1 MPRPEVDL
9 TPESTAL
16 VVVECQGG
24 TVGAESA
31 LPELKA
37 AAAPALPVIARLA
50 QAARKAGTRVVH
62 LTYVPEFGGLST
74 NKVTPLQQAI
84 GPLNAG
90 WTAERGGNVVD
101 EIGVEAGD
109 LVLQRSSGMSPTH
122 STELFAVL
130 RNIGVRTV
138 VLVGVSLNVAIP
150 SATVELGDEG
160 FSVVIPRDG
169 VAGTPTEYGDSVLRN
184 TLRFLAT
191 ITTADQV
198 IGAWS

>member
-1 MPRPEVDL
+1 MPRPEMNL

-16 VVVECQGG
+16 VIVECQGG
-24 TVGAESA
+24 TVGADSA
-31 LPELKA
+31 LPELRE

-50 QAARKAGTRVVH
+50 QAARKAGARVVH
-62 LTYVPEFGGLST
+62 LTYVPAFGGLST
-74 NKVTPLQQAI
+74 NRVTPLQQAI

-101 EIGVEAGD
+101 EIGVEEGD
-109 LVLQRSSGMSPTH
+109 FVLQRSSGMSPTH

-150 SATVELGDEG
+150 SATIELGDEG

-169 VAGTPTEYGDSVLRN
+169 VAGTPVEYGMSVLRHA
-184 TLRFLAT
+184 LRFLAT
-191 ITTADQV
+191 ITTADDV
-198 IGAWS
+198 IRAWS

>member
-9 TPESTAL
+9 SPASTAL
-16 VVVECQGG
+16 VIVECQGG
-24 TVGAESA
+24 TVGADSA

-37 AAAPALPVIARLA
+37 AAASAVPVIARLA
-50 QAARKAGTRVVH
+50 QAARKAGARVVH
-62 LTYVPEFGGLST
+62 LTYIPAFGGLST
-74 NKVTPLQQAI
+74 NRVTPLQQAI

-101 EIGVEAGD
+101 EIGVAPGD
-109 LVLQRSSGMSPTH
+109 LVLRRSSGMSPTH

-130 RNIGVRTV
+130 RNIGVRAV
-138 VLVGVSLNVAIP
+138 VLAGVSLNVAIP

-160 FSVVIPRDG
+160 FNVVIPRDG
-169 VAGTPTEYGDSVLRN
+169 VAGTPPEYGDSVLRH

-191 ITTADQV
+191 ITTADDV

>member
-1 MPRPEVDL
+1 MPRPEVNL
-9 TPESTAL
+9 TPELTAL
-16 VVVECQGG
+16 VVVECQGAP
-24 TVGAESA
+24 VGADSA

-50 QAARKAGTRVVH
+50 QAARKAGARVVH
-62 LTYVPEFGGLST
+62 LTYVPAFGGLST

-90 WTAERGGNVVD
+90 WTAGRGGNVID
-101 EIGVEAGD
+101 EIGVEPGD

-130 RNIGVRTV
+130 RNIGVHTV
-138 VLVGVSLNVAIP
+138 VLVGVSLNVAVP

-160 FSVVIPRDG
+160 FSVVPPRDG
-169 VAGTPTEYGDSVLRN
+169 VAGTPPASGDRVLRYA
-184 TLRFLAT
+184 LRFLAT
-191 ITTADQV
+191 ITTADDV
-198 IGAWS
+198 IRAWS

>member
-1 MPRPEVDL
+1 MPRPEMNL
-9 TPESTAL
+9 APESTAL

-24 TVGAESA
+24 TVGADSA
-31 LPELKA
+31 LPELRE
-37 AAAPALPVIARLA
+37 AAAPTLPVIARLA
-50 QAARKAGTRVVH
+50 QAARKAGARVVH
-62 LTYVPEFGGLST
+62 LTYVPAFGGLST
-74 NKVTPLQQAI
+74 NKATPLQQAI

-90 WTAERGGNVVD
+90 WTAERGGNVVE
-101 EIGVEAGD
+101 EIGAEPGD
-109 LVLQRSSGMSPTH
+109 LVLTRHSGMSPTH

-169 VAGTPTEYGDSVLRN
+169 VAGTPVEYGTSVLRHS
-184 TLRFLAT
+184 LRFLAT
-191 ITTADQV
+191 ITTADDV
-198 IGAWS
+198 IRAWS

>member
-1 MPRPEVDL
+1 MPRPDVSL
-9 TPESTAL
+9 TPERTAL
-16 VVVECQGG
+16 VIVECQGG
-24 TVGAESA
+24 PVGPDSA
-31 LPELKA
+31 LPELKP

-50 QAARKAGTRVVH
+50 QAARKVGARVVH
-62 LTYVPEFGGLST
+62 LTYVPAFGCLST
-74 NKVTPLQQAI
+74 NRVTPLQQAI

-101 EIGVEAGD
+101 EIGVEPGD

-130 RNIGVRTV
+130 RNIGVCTV
-138 VLVGVSLNVAIP
+138 VLVGVSLNVAIQ

-169 VAGTPTEYGDSVLRN
+169 VAGTPPEDGDSVLRYS
-184 TLRFLAT
+184 LRFLAT
-191 ITTADQV
+191 IATADDV
-198 IGAWS
+198 IRGWS

>member
-1 MPRPEVDL
+1 MPRPEMNL

-16 VVVECQGG
+16 VIVECQGG
-24 TVGAESA
+24 TVGADSA
-31 LPELKA
+31 LPDLRE

-50 QAARKAGTRVVH
+50 QAARKAGARVVH
-62 LTYVPEFGGLST
+62 LTYVPAFGGLST
-74 NKVTPLQQAI
+74 NRVTPLQQAI

-90 WTAERGGNVVD
+90 WTAERGGNVAE
-101 EIGVEAGD
+101 EIGVEEGD
-109 LVLQRSSGMSPTH
+109 FVLQRSSGMSPTH

-169 VAGTPTEYGDSVLRN
+169 VAGTPAEYGMSVLRH
-184 TLRFLAT
+184 TLRFLAA
-191 ITTADQV
+191 ITTADDV
-198 IGAWS
+198 IRAWS

>member
-1 MPRPEVDL
+1 MPRPEVNL
-9 TPESTAL
+9 SPTSTAL
-16 VVVECQGG
+16 VIVECQGG
-24 TVGAESA
+24 TVGADSA

-37 AAAPALPVIARLA
+37 AAAPALPVIGRLA
-50 QAARKAGTRVVH
+50 QAARKAGARVVH
-62 LTYVPEFGGLST
+62 LTYVPAFGGLST

-101 EIGVEAGD
+101 EIGLEPGD
-109 LVLQRSSGMSPTH
+109 LVLTRSSGMSPTH

-130 RNIGVRTV
+130 RNVGVQTV

-160 FSVVIPRDG
+160 FTVVIPRDG
-169 VAGTPTEYGDSVLRN
+169 VAGTPPEYGMSVLRYS
-184 TLRFLAT
+184 LRFLAT
-191 ITTADQV
+191 ITTADDV
-198 IGAWS
+198 IRAWS